1 MLSYAATPLIYSN
14 FHNNVIS
21 EIRADNL
28 GLKERRKR
36 EIRERHTQ
44 ILDAAR
50 KVLFKHGMSMAS
62 IKRIAQAAELGV
74 GTLYSYFGSKE
85 EIFVALQEEGLEI
98 LSQKIQKTAKNAED
112 PLTRL
117 RKISLAY
124 LTFSEDNKDYFD
136 ILNFFLSSPGTVF
149 EPGLKRQIDEHAN
162 QVLNLLVTSIDNGR
176 QQGVFHTTRP
186 RRHAVILWA
195 MLHGLI
201 QFRKMEKSLLPAD
214 DFHHLYNQAVDDF
227 LGNLTVAGC

>member
-1 MLSYAATPLIYSN
+1 LEISN
-14 FHNNVIS
+14 NLF
-21 EIRADNL
+21 EIKTDDM

-36 EIRERHTQ
+36 EIQERHTQ
-44 ILDAAR
+44 IMDAAR
-50 KVLFKHGMSMAS
+50 MVLFKHGMSMAS

-85 EIFVALQEEGLEI
+85 DIFIALQKEGLEI
-98 LSQKIQKTAKNAED
+98 LSRKIQKTSQDAED
-112 PLTRL
+112 PLTQL
-117 RKISLAY
+117 RNIAQVY
-124 LTFSEDNKDYFD
+124 LVFSEEDKDYFD
-136 ILNFFLSSPGTVF
+136 ILNFFLSSPGIVF

-162 QVLNLLVTSIDNGR
+162 QVLNLLVTAIDSGR

-201 QFRKMEKSLLPAD
+201 QFRKMKKNLLPED
-214 DFHHLYNQAVDDF
+214 DFYGLYNQAVDGF
-227 LGNLTVAGC
+227 LGNLTVAGR